1 MKPSNSHNNIQILF
15 GQAYQLQEGGR
26 LKDAEQI
33 YSNLLEISPS
43 HVGAKTMLGIIY
55 IQTERD
61 DEGIKLLKSSLKK
74 DPKQFWAHNALGAG
88 YLNKKQHQEAIF
100 SFNKAVILKP
110 NYIEAYFNLA
120 KTYSELHKFEDA
132 ITHYLKCIEIDPSY
146 PSPYNNL
153 GSIYLKDLNEYER
166 SASNFQKYVDLV
178 PSSNEGFTGLAKA
191 LEKLGRHEEALASY
205 AQAIQLKPD
214 FSDAYH
220 NQGVILDKL
229 DRHEEAL
236 ASYAQAIQLKPDDPN
251 NYFSQGIIFEKLSR
265 NEEALASYAQAIEL
279 HPYFAEAYQNQGLIL
294 KKLRRHEE
302 ALASHVKAIKL
313 KPDFAKAYHSQAE
326 SLAHFRSYEA
336 AISSYAHALQLQPE
350 LSYLVGDYL
359 YAKKDSSDWVDLDSE
374 ISKLKEEI
382 LKNRRAVYPFK
393 CLGLIDNP
401 KLQRQATEN
410 FMNHVHPKRNKFSPI
425 HKYHDHK
432 KIRIGYF
439 SSDFKV
445 HPVSFLTAELYEVHN
460 RDQFE
465 ITAFSF
471 DHKPQDPM
479 AKRLMQGFDH
489 FIDATK
495 MTAEEITELARKM
508 EIDIAVDLSGHTESL
523 LNISVFSMRVAP
535 VQISYIGYLGTMGA
549 EHYDYLLAD
558 QFLIPHDKQLFYS
571 EKIAYLPSYQVNDS
585 KYVIS
590 ERQYSR
596 KELELPEKA
605 FIFCCLNNTYKISPA
620 TFDGWMRIMHAVDDS
635 VLMLYKTS
643 EIAPKNL
650 RAEALSRGIDPD
662 RLVFVGAIP
671 LPEHL
676 ARYRV
681 ADLFLD
687 TLPYNAGTTAS
698 DALRVG
704 LPVLTQAGDSFAS
717 RMAGSILTALGMSE
731 LITVSPIEYESVA
744 IDLATNP
751 ARLTAI
757 KAKLMRNISSSG
769 FFNAQPFAQHIE
781 ILYKEMYRRHQV
793 GLAPDHIQTVDP

>member
-33 YSNLLEISPS
+33 YSSLLEISPS

-88 YLNKKQHQEAIF
+88 YLNKKQYQEAIF

-120 KTYSELHKFEDA
+120 KTYSELHKFEEA

-153 GSIYLKDLNEYER
+153 GSIYLKDINEYER

-191 LEKLGRHEEALASY
+191 LEKLDRHEEALASY
-205 AQAIQLKPD
+205 AHAIQLKPD

-236 ASYAQAIQLKPDDPN
+236 ASLGLAIQFKPDFCEAYHQLGKTLDTLTCYDAALACFAHAIQLKPETD
-251 NYFSQGIIFEKLSR
+251 
-265 NEEALASYAQAIEL
+265 
-279 HPYFAEAYQNQGLIL
+279 
-294 KKLRRHEE
+294 
-302 ALASHVKAIKL
+302 
-313 KPDFAKAYHSQAE
+313 
-326 SLAHFRSYEA
+326 
-336 AISSYAHALQLQPE
+336 
-350 LSYLVGDYL
+350 YLLGDYMH
-359 YAKKDSSDWVDLDSE
+359 AKQNLCDWADFDSW
-374 ISKLKEEI
+374 ISKLKNQ
-382 LKNRRAVYPFK
+382 LKNNKPISPFQ
-393 CLGLIDNP
+393 CASLIDNP
-401 KLQRQATEN
+401 MLQKQATEN
-410 FMNHVHPKRNKFSPI
+410 CQRDIRQVRSKFSAI
-425 HKYHDHK
+425 RKYQEHK
-432 KIRIGYF
+432 KVRIGYF
-439 SSDFKV
+439 SPDFRG

-471 DHKPQDPM
+471 AHTPQDPM
-479 AKRLMQGFDH
+479 TKRLMNGFDH
-489 FIDATK
+489 FIDVTD
-495 MTAEEITELARKM
+495 MTDEKIIELARKM
-508 EIDIAVDLSGHTESL
+508 EIDIAVDLTGFTAAGRLEIFL
-523 LNISVFSMRVAP
+523 MRVAP
-535 VQISYIGYLGTMGA
+535 IQISYIGYLGTMGA

-558 QFLIPHDKQLFYS
+558 HFLIPHDKQLFYS

-596 KELELPEKA
+596 KELGLPEKG
-605 FIFCCLNNTYKISPA
+605 FILCCLNNTYKISPA

-751 ARLTAI
+751 ARLAAI

-793 GLAPDHIQTVDP
+793 GLAPDHIQTVYP

>member
-33 YSNLLEISPS
+33 YSNLLEISRS

-88 YLNKKQHQEAIF
+88 YLNKKQYQEAIF

-120 KTYSELHKFEDA
+120 KTYSELHKFEEA

-178 PSSNEGFTGLAKA
+178 PSSNEGFAGLAKA
-191 LEKLGRHEEALASY
+191 LEKLDRHEEALASY
-205 AQAIQLKPD
+205 AHAIQLKPD
-214 FSDAYH
+214 FSIAYH

-236 ASYAQAIQLKPDDPN
+236 ASYAHAIQLKPDDPN
-251 NYFSQGIIFEKLSR
+251 NYFSQGVVLAKLGR
-265 NEEALASYAQAIEL
+265 HEEALASYAHAI
-279 HPYFAEAYQNQGLIL
+279 Q
-294 KKLRRHEE
+294 
-302 ALASHVKAIKL
+302 L
-313 KPDFAKAYHSQAE
+313 KPDFSDAYYNQGVILHNLKRYEDARASLGLAIQFKPDFCEAYHQLGKTLDTLTCYDAA
-326 SLAHFRSYEA
+326 LACF
-336 AISSYAHALQLQPE
+336 AHAIQLKPE
-350 LSYLVGDYL
+350 TDYLLGDYMH
-359 YAKKDSSDWVDLDSE
+359 AKKNLCDWADFDSW
-374 ISKLKEEI
+374 ISKLKNQ
-382 LKNRRAVYPFK
+382 LKNNKLISPFQ
-393 CLGLIDNP
+393 CASLIDNP
-401 KLQRQATEN
+401 MLQKQATEN
-410 FMNHVHPKRNKFSPI
+410 SQRDIRQVRSKFSAI
-425 HKYHDHK
+425 RKYQEHK

-439 SSDFKV
+439 SPDFRG

-471 DHKPQDPM
+471 AHTPQDPM
-479 AKRLMQGFDH
+479 TKRLINGFDH
-489 FIDATK
+489 FIDVTE
-495 MTAEEITELARKM
+495 MTDEKIIELAREM
-508 EIDIAVDLSGHTESL
+508 EIDIAVDLTGFTGAGRLEIFL
-523 LNISVFSMRVAP
+523 MRVAP
-535 VQISYIGYLGTMGA
+535 IQISYIGYLGTMGA

-558 QFLIPHDKQLFYS
+558 HFLIPHSKQLFYS

-757 KAKLMRNISSSG
+757 KAKLMRNIASSG

>member
-33 YSNLLEISPS
+33 YSNLLEISRS

-178 PSSNEGFTGLAKA
+178 PSSNEGFAGLAKA
-191 LEKLGRHEEALASY
+191 LE
-205 AQAIQLKPD
+205 
-214 FSDAYH
+214 
-220 NQGVILDKL
+220 KL

-236 ASYAQAIQLKPDDPN
+236 ASYAHAIQLKPD
-251 NYFSQGIIFEKLSR
+251 FSD
-265 NEEALASYAQAIEL
+265 
-279 HPYFAEAYQNQGLIL
+279 AYYNQGVIL
-294 KKLRRHEE
+294 HNLKRYEDARASLG
-302 ALASHVKAIKL
+302 LAIQF
-313 KPDFAKAYHSQAE
+313 KPDFCEAYHQLGKTLDTLTCYDAA
-326 SLAHFRSYEA
+326 LACF
-336 AISSYAHALQLQPE
+336 AHAIQLKPE
-350 LSYLVGDYL
+350 TDYLLGDYMH
-359 YAKKDSSDWVDLDSE
+359 AKKNLCDWADFDSW
-374 ISKLKEEI
+374 ISKLKNQ
-382 LKNRRAVYPFK
+382 LKNNKLISPFQ
-393 CLGLIDNP
+393 CASLIDNP
-401 KLQRQATEN
+401 MLQKQATEN
-410 FMNHVHPKRNKFSPI
+410 SQRDIRQVRSKFSAI
-425 HKYHDHK
+425 RKYQEHK

-439 SSDFKV
+439 SPDFRG

-471 DHKPQDPM
+471 AHTPQDPM
-479 AKRLMQGFDH
+479 TKRLINGFDH
-489 FIDATK
+489 FIDVTE
-495 MTAEEITELARKM
+495 MTDEKIIELAREM
-508 EIDIAVDLSGHTESL
+508 EIDIAVDLTGFTGAGRLEIFL
-523 LNISVFSMRVAP
+523 MRVAP
-535 VQISYIGYLGTMGA
+535 IQISYIGYLGTMGA

-558 QFLIPHDKQLFYS
+558 HFLIPHSKQLFYS

-757 KAKLMRNISSSG
+757 KAKLMRNIASSG